1 MAGTSKKGRQG
12 ITAQKRTAEK
22 ASGRIYSVGIYAR
35 LSVDNHN
42 EKNESIET
50 QIEIAKDYLGLQTD
64 MVLFDCYSDLG
75 KTGTNFEREGFNR
88 LMTDVR
94 LHKVDCII
102 VKDFSRFG
110 RNYIETGNYIQK
122 IFPFLGVR
130 FISVTDHFD
139 SLTSEGDE
147 LGVNLKNLTNEMY
160 ARDIS
165 VKVKSSKE
173 AQWEKGSYTGGI
185 PPYGYRAEWI
195 DGKKCLF
202 AEEGT
207 SDIVKEIFRLYGEGK
222 NPKEIAV
229 WLYEKKVH
237 RPSAYR
243 RYGHIYFEEG
253 EEFQQWSRD
262 SVRLILA
269 NPLYMGCLVQART
282 SGKKYNIRRK
292 SDIDSE
298 DWSAKENTH
307 EAIITEEQFFSVAER
322 LEQQAACY
330 KKDGS
335 RKYVTRM
342 EDIFEGLL
350 FCGECGAP
358 MGRTGYIREFSSK
371 HKILLYAY
379 FCRKSLRVDQF
390 RCEKKYITGHAL
402 EQIVKAALKQEFAL
416 TGITAKKLAERN
428 RIEAERERRELE
440 KELAAVLKE
449 LEGEKRRGSELYL
462 QYRSGEV
469 SRDVFFKWKEEE
481 ERLARK
487 RKERQEEINRALR
500 NFDVEIENRDRF
512 LRALLRFNEKSEL
525 DQELMQALIE
535 KITIFPDK
543 RIEIAYRFQG
553 KDFLRVLTGGGRLG

>member
-1 MAGTSKKGRQG
+1 M
-12 ITAQKRTAEK
+12 
-22 ASGRIYSVGIYAR
+22 GIYAR
-35 LSVDNHN
+35 LSVDKHN

-50 QIEIAKDYLGLQTD
+50 QIEIAKTYLNQQTD
-64 MVLFDCYSDLG
+64 MVLFECYSDLG
-75 KTGTNFEREGFNR
+75 KKGTDFEREGFNR

-130 FISVTDHFD
+130 FIAVTDGFD

-165 VKVKSSKE
+165 IKVKSSKE

-195 DGKKCLF
+195 GGKKCLF
-202 AEEGT
+202 VEEGT
-207 SDIVKEIFRLYGEGK
+207 SDIVKEIFRLYDEG
-222 NPKEIAV
+222 NNQKEIV
-229 WLYEKKVH
+229 IWLYEKKVH

-243 RYGHIYFEEG
+243 RYGHIFCEEG
-253 EEFQQWSRD
+253 DELQQWSRD
-262 SVRLILA
+262 SVKLILT

-282 SGKKYNIRRK
+282 CGKKYNIREK
-292 SDIDSE
+292 GDIDSK

-307 EAIITEEQFFSVAER
+307 EAIISEDKFFSVAER
-322 LEQQAACY
+322 LEQQASNY
-330 KKDGS
+330 RKGGS
-335 RKYVTRM
+335 RKYVTRKG
-342 EDIFEGLL
+342 DIFEGLL

-379 FCRKSLRVDQF
+379 YCRKSIGVDQF
-390 RCEKKYITGHAL
+390 CCEKKYITGHAL

-416 TGITAKKLAERN
+416 TGITAKELVEWN
-428 RIEAERERRELE
+428 RKESEKEKGRLE
-440 KELAAVLKE
+440 KELASVLKE
-449 LEGEKRRGSELYL
+449 MEGEKRRGSELYL
-462 QYRSGEV
+462 KYRNGEA
-469 SRDVFFKWKEEE
+469 SKDVFLKWKEGEE
-481 ERLARK
+481 QQARK
-487 RKERQEEINRALR
+487 RKGRQEEINRNLR
-500 NFDVEIENRDRF
+500 NFDVITESRNRF
-512 LRALLRFNEKSEL
+512 IRALLKFNEKSEP
-525 DQELMQALIE
+525 DKELMQALIE
-535 KITIFPDK
+535 KISIFPDK
-543 RIEIAYRFQG
+543 RIEITYRFRG
-553 KDFLRVLTGGGRLG
+553 RDFLQTLTGGGRLG

>member
-1 MAGTSKKGRQG
+1 MAGTSKKAREST
-12 ITAQKRTAEK
+12 TAHKKSAEK
-22 ASGRIYSVGIYAR
+22 SSGRIYSVGIYAR

-42 EKNESIET
+42 EKNESIEM
-50 QIEIAKDYLGLQTD
+50 QIEIAKTYLELQAD
-64 MVLFDCYSDLG
+64 MVLFDCYTDLG
-75 KTGTNFEREGFNR
+75 KTGTNFDREGFNR

-139 SLTSEGDE
+139 SLTSERDE
-147 LGVNLKNLTNEMY
+147 LSVNLKNLTNEMY

-165 VKVKSSKE
+165 VKVKSAKE

-202 AEEGT
+202 PEKET
-207 SDIVKEIFRLYGEGK
+207 SDIVKEIFRLYDEGK
-222 NPKEIAV
+222 NQKEIAL

-237 RPSAYR
+237 CPSAYHR
-243 RYGHIYFEEG
+243 CGHIFCEEG
-253 EEFQQWSRD
+253 DELRQWSRD
-262 SVRLILA
+262 SIKRILS

-282 SGKKYNIRRK
+282 CGKKYNIRKK

-307 EAIITEEQFFSVAER
+307 EAIISEELFFSVAQR
-322 LEQQAACY
+322 LEQQASHY

-335 RKYVTRM
+335 RKKMTRT

-358 MGRTGYIREFSSK
+358 MGRTGYIRAFSSR
-371 HKILLYAY
+371 HKIQLYAY

-390 RCEKKYITGHAL
+390 HCEKKYITGYAL
-402 EQIVKAALKQEFAL
+402 EQIVKTALKQEFAL
-416 TGITAKKLAERN
+416 NGITAKKLAEWN
-428 RIEAERERRELE
+428 GKEAEKEKRGLE
-440 KELAAVLKE
+440 KELAAALKE
-449 LEGEKRRGSELYL
+449 VEGEKRRGSELYL
-462 QYRSGEV
+462 KYRAGEL
-469 SRDVFFKWKEEE
+469 SKEAFFKWKEEE
-481 ERLARK
+481 EKQARK
-487 RKERQEEINRALR
+487 RKDRQEEINHNLR
-500 NFDVEIENRDRF
+500 DFDILTDNRNRF
-512 LRALLRFNEKSEL
+512 LRTLSRFNEKSKP
-525 DQELMQALIE
+525 DKELMQTLID
-535 KITIFPDK
+535 KISIFPDK
-543 RIEIAYRFQG
+543 RIEITYRFHG
-553 KDFLRVLTGGGRLG
+553 KDFQRFLTGGG